1 MTGFQEIF
9 WLGVGLAVLGNV
21 IIYIIN
27 YTTMAKKNEPKKPSL
42 YTLLRDPQCKTILD
56 ANGIQLGIAESR
68 INEHKSNFE
77 RLKKGQPDAVWD
89 FDKITE
95 PEKLAK
101 KIVAYCKERNVAS
114 DKKALR
120 DKINKLSVKKQEI
133 LVKQLNILVG
143 LYLEDEHFFD
153 EFNLEQVRAEH
164 MVTLYERKL
173 QEAKNRLEKFN

>member
-1 MTGFQEIF
+1 MTTLQVIF
-9 WLGVGLAVLGNV
+9 WTGITIALAVNV
-21 IIYIIN
+21 IIYIKN
-27 YTTMAKKNEPKKPSL
+27 YTTMAKKSEVKKPSL
-42 YTLLRDPQCKTILD
+42 YTLLRTPECKAILE
-56 ANGIQLGIAESR
+56 AHGIQLGIAESR

-114 DKKALR
+114 DKKILR
-120 DKINKLSVKKQEI
+120 DKINKLSVKKQEV

>member
-42 YTLLRDPQCKTILD
+42 YTLLRDPQCKAILD
-56 ANGIQLGIAESR
+56 EHGIQLGIAESR

-101 KIVAYCKERNVAS
+101 KIVAYCKERAVAS
-114 DKKALR
+114 DKKVLR
-120 DKINKLSVKKQEI
+120 DKINKLSVKKQEV
-133 LVKQLNILVG
+133 LVKQLDILVN